1 MKGLIFSLCLLAAVG
16 SLVAQ
21 ETFPQNDIDFKK
33 VGTYAFVH
41 ATIIQNSHITLKD
54 ATLIVSKGKISVVGV
69 NATVPAD
76 AVIFDCKGKF
86 IYPSFIDIYSDYG
99 MRRCPGLKTAD
110 LVVLVR

>member
-54 ATLIVSKGKISVVGV
+54 ATLIVSIYIQI
-69 NATVPAD
+69 TV
-76 AVIFDCKGKF
+76 C
-86 IYPSFIDIYSDYG
+86 
-99 MRRCPGLKTAD
+99 RRCPGLKTAD